1 MKKRIV
7 AAAAFAACLALCAAV
22 WPQNELIEETPTLPA
37 LPAVTAAH
45 PEVPE
50 MTEIEECI
58 ISEKE
63 TVDVAELAQAE
74 TAAPTPEPIQTSTSP
89 EKEKT
94 AEPKQEPEVAPAS
107 PNTAPGNMVYVP
119 GFGWLESQGP
129 NRVEYAEDMYE
140 NGNKIGI
147 MG

>member
-1 MKKRIV
+1 M
-7 AAAAFAACLALCAAV
+7 
-22 WPQNELIEETPTLPA
+22 WPQNEPIEETPEVPSP
-37 LPAVTAAH
+37 PAVTAAQ

-50 MTEIEECI
+50 ITEIEESI

-94 AEPKQEPEVAPAS
+94 AEPKQEPEAAPAS
-107 PNTAPGNMVYVP
+107 PNTASGNMVYVP

-129 NRVEYAEDMYE
+129 NHAEYAEDMYE